1 MAIKKP
7 ISSSASKTAP
17 YTHSISGE
25 LCIGY
30 LADNPL
36 NPFVVISDQSGRAIT
51 RTMGLTLD
59 QASSFADQ
67 IIAAFNRQR
76 GFARARRLVR
86 RAAACAIVGASVYAL
101 SVAASLFL

>member
-1 MAIKKP
+1 MATKKP
-7 ISSSASKTAP
+7 ISSSVSQEAP

-36 NPFVVISDQSGRAIT
+36 NPFVVISDQSGRAIA

-59 QASSFADQ
+59 QAAGFADQ
-67 IIAAFNRQR
+67 IITAFNRPR
-76 GFARARRLVR
+76 RRARLRWLVKHV
-86 RAAACAIVGASVYAL
+86 AAHVIVGAAVYTL
-101 SVAASLFL
+101 IVAACLFL

>member
-1 MAIKKP
+1 MATKKP
-7 ISSSASKTAP
+7 TSSSASEKAP
-17 YTHSISGE
+17 YPYPISGE